1 MIELGKRSH
10 QRKAALTKIKG
21 TLWLKWLAAF
31 CVLDS
36 VGAGQTAAQRDAAVR
51 GELARLERRGWVTR
65 LQITQAQLECAASQV
80 QSQNLEDLRIL
91 EMLLL
96 AARHQG
102 NRTYVELGA
111 YDGKKFSNTWV
122 LERCF
127 GWHGLLIEGSPENFL
142 KLRDN
147 RHHNNVLRHLAVCS
161 AGGEGYV
168 NFSSHGSAVSGDDA
182 AMSSSFKRKWGRHQ
196 GTNRVRV
203 PCQPLSQ
210 IMLEAG
216 MPTAAFLSLDVE
228 GAEHKVITTVEP
240 KAFRAILVEMDGH
253 DPRKDYE
260 VHRTIIQAG
269 LLPPFRSLC
278 REAHC
283 GGKPVRMEVA
293 SNEIYLSPGVMSEHT
308 LAGHEH
314 TA

>member
-1 MIELGKRSH
+1 MIEHGKRSH

-36 VGAGQTAAQRDAAVR
+36 VGARQTAAQRDAAVR

-147 RHHNNVLRHLAVCS
+147 RHHNNVPGLRSTRFVQGRDGRL
-161 AGGEGYV
+161 
-168 NFSSHGSAVSGDDA
+168 
-182 AMSSSFKRKWGRHQ
+182 GRHPALSLSHNDGRERSQ
-196 GTNRVRV
+196 VRRLPCLQPARVNEARAHSL
-203 PCQPLSQ
+203 QPLVLHRRAHLRQPLVKTCAHAQRS
-210 IMLEAG
+210 
-216 MPTAAFLSLDVE
+216 
-228 GAEHKVITTVEP
+228 TVQ
-240 KAFRAILVEMDGH
+240 RRGRSH
-253 DPRKDYE
+253 
-260 VHRTIIQAG
+260 AG
-269 LLPPFRSLC
+269 LR
-278 REAHC
+278 
-283 GGKPVRMEVA
+283 GGAPLLDRFPLARKPSHR
-293 SNEIYLSPGVMSEHT
+293 HRD
-308 LAGHEH
+308 
-314 TA
+314 